1 MQVISIIISLTVLLN
16 EAEYHL
22 KNYGDQGRLGHGG

>member
-1 MQVISIIISLTVLLN
+1 MKNKTLLN

-22 KNYGDQGRLGHGG
+22 KNYGERGGCNRSQPTNHQ

>member
-1 MQVISIIISLTVLLN
+1 MKNKTLLN

-22 KNYGDQGRLGHGG
+22 KNYGDHEGVIGFSLN